1 MKRNTFRDG
10 LKNFLDYSKSER
22 NATLILGGMLLVLVV
37 ASIFFRPIF
46 LANSTLNTATY
57 ERIDSFFS
65 SVRYVEPDRNI
76 DSKHDIVSEELP
88 IKKVRE
94 HFYFNPNTISADSL
108 VDLGLSPKQ
117 AQVILNY
124 RSKGGKFNIP
134 DDFSKIHVIDSSTFA
149 RLKPWIR
156 IASNCITFADT
167 SNGKKITE
175 ILLVELNS
183 ADTIALTKLKGIGRS
198 FARRIVSY
206 RDLLGGFYSINQL
219 SEVYGLSPDV
229 VNSIKQ
235 NLRLDSSAIRRI
247 NINLVSYE
255 ELKGHPY
262 ITDYQAKSI
271 IYYRS
276 KKGTI
281 GGIAELMENK
291 LLPDDRFQKIA
302 PYLTVK

>member
-1 MKRNTFRDG
+1 MKRNTFRNG

-22 NATLILGGMLLVLVV
+22 NATIILGGILLLLIIG
-37 ASIFFRPIF
+37 SIFFRPLF
-46 LANSTLNTATY
+46 LAHSTLNSDTY

-76 DSKHDIVSEELP
+76 DAKHDIVSEELP
-88 IKKVRE
+88 ISKVRE
-94 HFYFNPNTISADSL
+94 HFYFNPNTISVDSL

-117 AQVILNY
+117 AQVIVNY
-124 RSKGGKFNIP
+124 RSKGGKFTIP
-134 DDFSKIHVIDSSTFA
+134 DDFAKIHVIDSGTFV

-156 IASNCITFADT
+156 ITPNSNILADT
-167 SNGKKITE
+167 VNKNKTSE
-175 ILLVELNS
+175 MLLVELNS
-183 ADTIALTKLKGIGRS
+183 ADTISLTKLKGIGRS

-219 SEVYGLSPDV
+219 TEVYGLSPDA
-229 VNSIKQ
+229 VNTIKQ
-235 NLRLDSSAIRRI
+235 NLRIDSSAIRRI
-247 NINLVSYE
+247 NINLISYE
-255 ELKGHPY
+255 ELKKHPY
-262 ITDYQAKSI
+262 MTDYQAKSI

-281 GGIAELMENK
+281 GGISELMENK
-291 LLPDDRFQKIA
+291 LLPDDRFRKIA